1 MVSALEAPADELI
14 KKLAE
19 KLKSESAIKAPTWM
33 GYAKTGPHAERKPQ
47 EKDFWYTR
55 AASILRKLYLEK
67 NVGVGKLR
75 TWYGRSKSYGNAP
88 EHHVDA
94 GGSIIR
100 KALQQL
106 ESAGYVKKEKIGRT
120 LTPKGRSF
128 IDKTV
133 MEFYKGEKRERAR
146 RFEEEKVSRAAAK
159 VSRPR
164 AKRARRVPKA
174 DAGTKA
180 AGPEGSGK
188 TGEHKGGKPSS
199 G

>member
-1 MVSALEAPADELI
+1 MVSALEAPAGELI

-19 KLKSESAIKAPTWM
+19 KLKSDSVIKAPAWI
-33 GYAKTGPHAERKPQ
+33 GYAKSGPHAERKPQ
-47 EKDFWYTR
+47 EKDFWYVR
-55 AASILRKLYLEK
+55 SASILRKLYIEK

-75 TWYGRSKSYGNAP
+75 TWYGRGKSRGSRP

-128 IDKTV
+128 VDKSV
-133 MEFYKGEKRERAR
+133 MEFYKGEKRERTR
-146 RFEEEKVSRAAAK
+146 RVEEEKTGRAAAK
-159 VSRPR
+159 VARTG
-164 AKRARRVPKA
+164 AKRARRDPKA
-174 DAGTKA
+174 DADTKA
-180 AGPEGSGK
+180 AGPESPGK
-188 TGEHKGGKPSS
+188 AGEHKGGKPASS
-199 G
+199 

>member
-19 KLKSESAIKAPTWM
+19 KLKSESAIKAPVWM

-75 TWYGRSKSYGNAP
+75 TWYGRSKSYGSSP

-106 ESAGYVKKEKIGRT
+106 ESAGYVKKEKTGRT
-120 LTPKGRSF
+120 LTSKGRSF

-133 MEFYKGEKRERAR
+133 MEFYTGEKRERAR
-146 RFEEEKVSRAAAK
+146 RFEEEKVGRAAAK
-159 VSRPR
+159 VARAG
-164 AKRARRVPKA
+164 AKRAGRAPKA
-174 DAGTKA
+174 DADTKA
-180 AGPEGSGK
+180 AGPESAGK
-188 TGEHKGGKPSS
+188 AGKHQGGKPAS